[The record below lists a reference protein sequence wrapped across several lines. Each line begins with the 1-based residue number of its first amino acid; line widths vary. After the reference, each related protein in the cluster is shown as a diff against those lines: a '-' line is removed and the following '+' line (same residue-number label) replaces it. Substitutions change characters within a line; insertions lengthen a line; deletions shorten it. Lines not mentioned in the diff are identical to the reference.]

1 MKRAS
6 LARVRHVSTPEHVVP
21 ADELHQHEL
30 SDNCT
35 CKPFVYTR
43 LRSADDVLGT
53 EVRHNSFEALPV
65 DEEALEEMQAERLR
79 D

>member
-1 MKRAS
+1 MQRAS

-21 ADELHQHEL
+21 ADELDQHEL
-30 SDNCT
+30 SDNCS
-35 CKPFVYTR
+35 CEPFVYTR